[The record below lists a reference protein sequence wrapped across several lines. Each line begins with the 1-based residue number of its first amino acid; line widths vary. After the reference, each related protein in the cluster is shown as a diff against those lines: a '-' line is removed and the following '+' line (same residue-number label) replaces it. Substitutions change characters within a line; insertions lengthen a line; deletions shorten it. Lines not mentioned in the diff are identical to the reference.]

1 MGCSWVSLPG
11 KSTWGGRTVGLAVQE
26 EKEVVAFL
34 VIKEDIEV
42 IVFRFLEDFS
52 WQSKGILKSKW
63 KIKSAEVVLV
73 LVCHKLRLH
82 NKCSSEAYAET
93 QKLH

>member
-1 MGCSWVSLPG
+1 VSLPG

-52 WQSKGILKSKW
+52 
-63 KIKSAEVVLV
+63 
-73 LVCHKLRLH
+73 
-82 NKCSSEAYAET
+82 
-93 QKLH
+93 